1 MTGACDDPW
10 LIYKRGV
17 RPLIKQKDRSAVRK
31 KSAPP
36 TSARK
41 KAHASRKE
49 TAADIAEHANDLPHV
64 QITTPPQRSVWEIY
78 RPDAHTLKQLKTG
91 KLSPAASLDLH
102 GLTQAEA
109 HRALTAFVV
118 ASRQAG
124 HRCVLVITGKGSA
137 RKPSVLKEQ
146 VPRWLTNGPMTTQL
160 VAIKT
165 AEERHGGSGA
175 LYLVLKRSG

>member
-1 MTGACDDPW
+1 MTGAGDDPW

-17 RPLIKQKDRSAVRK
+17 RPLIKQKTRSAVRK

-49 TAADIAEHANDLPHV
+49 TAADIAEHANNSPYV
-64 QITTPPQRSVWEIY
+64 QIAIPPQRSVWEMY
-78 RPDAHTLKQLKTG
+78 RPDAHTLKRLKTG

-109 HRALTAFVV
+109 HRALAAFVI
-118 ASRQAG
+118 ASHRAG

-146 VPRWLTNGPMTTQL
+146 VPRWLTSGPMTTPL
-160 VAIKT
+160 VGIQA
-165 AEERHGGSGA
+165 AEERHGGAGA
-175 LYLVLKRSG
+175 LYLMLKRSG